1 MAIWA
6 MADLHLS
13 LGTDKPMDIF
23 KGWDNYFDR
32 LESNWRAVVGKD
44 DVVVIPGDISWAM
57 SLESAESDLRFI
69 HSLPGKKVIIK
80 GNHDYWWNTKRK
92 MDNFLAKKSFDSISV
107 LFNNAYRFGDVTVCG
122 SRGWFFDA
130 EDNADKKVLL
140 REAGRLRM
148 SITEGKKLGGN
159 LIAFLHYPPVT
170 KLLQCEE
177 IINVLK
183 EEGVERCIYGHLHGA
198 SVHNAFIGEKD
209 GIKFDLVS
217 ADYLKFCPKLIEK
230 F

>member
-1 MAIWA
+1 MNIFALG
-6 MADLHLS
+6 DTHLS

-32 LESNWRAVVGKD
+32 LESNWRAVVKKD

-92 MDNFLAKKSFDSISV
+92 MDNFLAEKSFDSISV

-148 SITEGKKLGGN
+148 SITGKNSAETSLLSSIIRPLQSFCSVKKLSMCSKRRE
-159 LIAFLHYPPVT
+159 LSAAFTVIFTAPRFITRLS
-170 KLLQCEE
+170 
-177 IINVLK
+177 
-183 EEGVERCIYGHLHGA
+183 ERKKA
-198 SVHNAFIGEKD
+198 
-209 GIKFDLVS
+209 
-217 ADYLKFCPKLIEK
+217 
-230 F
+230 